1 MHICFLCNEYPPHP
15 HGGVGTVTQTLARSL
30 VSHGHRASVV
40 GLYAGQGDAS
50 ITEDDNGVEVIRL
63 AHTTLRGAG
72 FIVNRARLGAA
83 LFALHQR
90 RPIDVIEG
98 PESSLALAP
107 TGLPARTV
115 IRMNGG
121 HHFFATTLGE
131 SPRAWR
137 SWLERRSFSRADHL
151 CAVSR
156 FVANTTLDLLGRSGE
171 RIEILPNPVDV
182 TKFQPRDRSSEEEGL
197 VLFVGT
203 LTEKKGVRQLVMAM
217 PQIVEAAPHARLEI
231 VGRDRCDPKTG
242 RSFSDDLRS
251 VIPEHLRSRI
261 TLRGPIANHDLPGV
275 IGRAAV
281 CVYPSHMEALPLAWL
296 EGMAM
301 GKAIVASETGPG
313 PEVIEHGV
321 SGLLCDPHDPR
332 SIADRVITMLQNA
345 DLRRQLGAQARA
357 RAVSEFSESVLFG
370 RNLRFYER
378 CAAEAVA

>member
-30 VSHGHRASVV
+30 VTHGHHASVV
-40 GLYAGQGDAS
+40 GIYTGQNGKHV
-50 ITEDDNGVEVIRL
+50 TEDDEGVEVVRL

-72 FIVNRARLGAA
+72 LLVNGARLRSA
-83 LFALHQR
+83 LLRLHRR
-90 RPIDVIEG
+90 RPIDVLEG
-98 PESSLALAP
+98 PESSLALVP
-107 TGLPARTV
+107 KGFPARTA

-131 SPRAWR
+131 SPRMWR

-156 FVANTTLDLLGRSGE
+156 FVATTTLELLGRAGE
-171 RIEILPNPVDV
+171 RIEILPNPVDIA
-182 TKFQPRDRSSEEEGL
+182 KFQPRDRSSEEDGL

-203 LTEKKGVRQLVMAM
+203 LTEKKGVRQLVLAM
-217 PQIVEAAPHARLEI
+217 PQIVDAVPHARLEI
-231 VGRDRCDPKTG
+231 VGRDRRDPQTG
-242 RSFSDDLRS
+242 RSFSDDLRQA
-251 VIPEHLRSRI
+251 IAPHLRDRI
-261 TLRGPIANHDLPGV
+261 ILRGAIANSELPEV

-301 GKAIVASETGPG
+301 GKAVVASKTGPG

-332 SIADRVITMLQNA
+332 SIAERVIVMLRSA
-345 DLRRQLGAQARA
+345 DLRRQLGHQARA
-357 RAVSEFSESVLFG
+357 RAVSEFSEGALFT
-370 RNLRFYER
+370 RNVRFYER
-378 CAAEAVA
+378 CAAGAA